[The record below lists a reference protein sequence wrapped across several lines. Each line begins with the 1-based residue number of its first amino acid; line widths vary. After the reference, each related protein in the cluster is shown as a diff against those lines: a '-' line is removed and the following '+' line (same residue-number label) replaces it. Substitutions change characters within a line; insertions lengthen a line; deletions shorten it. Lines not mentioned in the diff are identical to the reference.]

1 MGELT
6 VDSGGEQNIQRHKT
20 HTQKCNGGDGAMA
33 PTVALSLLSR
43 AQRHN
48 KNGSKDEANGGGGRG
63 GGGGKEV
70 KHTKNT
76 KNRQK
81 KNKKSRDT
89 HRKVDQSM

>member
-43 AQRHN
+43 TQRHN
-48 KNGSKDEANGGGGRG
+48 KNGSKDEANAGGGR
-63 GGGGKEV
+63 GGKEV
-70 KHTKNT
+70 KHT
-76 KNRQK
+76 QK
-81 KNKKSRDT
+81 HKKQTEKIKRAET
-89 HRKVDQSM
+89 LTAK